1 MGNKLVADVP
11 RRIEGD
17 APRKTR
23 FLVGIAHV
31 APEGLKPVN
40 PPPVD
45 SPEPTKRGDV
55 NPPDIWRQ
63 AGPDTPQAGAGAQE
77 APVSRFVRGDMSAEK
92 YCALLPECEETQ
104 PKLQREQPD
113 PGDQGRIEVPGEFSD
128 EPNSRQTQT

>member
-31 APEGLKPVN
+31 APEGLKTRQS
-40 PPPVD
+40 PPVD

-63 AGPDTPQAGAGAQE
+63 AGPDTPQVGAGAQE
-77 APVSRFVRGDMSAEK
+77 PLVTKLAMLFVRSSTRNFIPA
-92 YCALLPECEETQ
+92 AVQ
-104 PKLQREQPD
+104 PQDAPAQR
-113 PGDQGRIEVPGEFSD
+113 S
-128 EPNSRQTQT
+128 